1 MRKAPLLLL
10 PMLLAG
16 CTVAVEY
23 GDIPHNVLAEN
34 PRCNPAQ
41 NDSAS
46 VSGKDYFIV
55 TSRLP
60 DCRGD
65 NIKLTNDLVGSRHQ
79 KRSSPPRATS
89 NWWCH

>member
-41 NDSAS
+41 NDSA
-46 VSGKDYFIV
+46 
-55 TSRLP
+55 
-60 DCRGD
+60 
-65 NIKLTNDLVGSRHQ
+65 
-79 KRSSPPRATS
+79 
-89 NWWCH
+89 